1 MDVVVAVSSLQP
13 TIVRT
18 LPHTLL
24 QWIVDNKIF
33 TVVFSYTNFH
43 HFNSGLLQRLHFQSQ
58 GICKSGT
65 ETVG

>member
-24 QWIVDNKIF
+24 QWIVDDKIF
-33 TVVFSYTNFH
+33 TVVFSYTFH
-43 HFNSGLLQRLHFQSQ
+43 HFYSGLLQRLHFQSQ